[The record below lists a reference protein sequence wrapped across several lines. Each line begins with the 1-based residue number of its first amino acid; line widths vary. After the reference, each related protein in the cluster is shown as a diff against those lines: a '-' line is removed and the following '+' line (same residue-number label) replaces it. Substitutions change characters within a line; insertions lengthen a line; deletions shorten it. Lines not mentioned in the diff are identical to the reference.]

1 MQMSVSSTSSS
12 TSSTTSSVSSVTG
25 LDYDALVAT
34 VVAAKSTR
42 ADSIDVQIT
51 ENEAKVAAYEEG
63 QTLLATLTTA
73 ADALTATVG
82 YSTSSSD
89 LFEKRTAYLSGA
101 SNASSLLGVTVD
113 DGTQEGSYS
122 VEIKQLAEAQKIS
135 SGTQTSSTDDL
146 GLTGSFTIASGSGTA
161 KTITITESSSLTDI
175 ASAINSGSSASG
187 VSASIL
193 KVSDSDYRLILTA
206 TDTGQE
212 ITFGDE
218 TGSVLSSLGLTDT
231 DGNIAN
237 ELTAA
242 QSAIIVI
249 DGVEITRDSNT
260 ISDALDGI
268 TLDLYGA
275 EEGTTLTVE
284 VDTDLSAVKDGITAL
299 VDAYNDVRE
308 YLLTQQNMGTE
319 DSDDED
325 TSTSALFADS
335 LLRQIST
342 SISTA
347 LNYSYGETSIATL
360 GLSFDENNKLVL
372 DEDVLDDALISSLDD
387 VKSLLSFNME
397 SSSTDLSIL
406 RRPSSLSADDFTLD
420 ITVDESGSITGVS
433 VDGDS
438 SKFTISGTRIS
449 GVDGTEYAGLV
460 FVYTGDTASVDVKLT
475 TGIAEMLY
483 QTAYTASNSS
493 DGSLQSKIDELTEY
507 NTDLESRATDIRTKA
522 EEYGENLR
530 SYYARLEAK
539 AQTAKILLDQ
549 LEASSSSDDE

>member
-1 MQMSVSSTSSS
+1 MSVSSTSSS

-325 TSTSALFADS
+325 TSTAALFADS

>member
-1 MQMSVSSTSSS
+1 MSVSSTSSS

-249 DGVEITRDSNT
+249 DGVEITRDNNT

-325 TSTSALFADS
+325 TSTAALFADS

>member
-1 MQMSVSSTSSS
+1 MSVSSTSSS
-12 TSSTTSSVSSVTG
+12 TTSTTSSVSSVTG
-25 LDYDALVAT
+25 LDYDALVAN

-51 ENEAKVAAYEEG
+51 ENEAKIAAYEEA
-63 QTLLATLTTA
+63 QTLLSTLTDA
-73 ADALTATVG
+73 ADALRSVEG
-82 YSTSSSD
+82 YSSSSTD
-89 LFEKRTAYLSGA
+89 LFEERTAYLSGA
-101 SNASSLLGVTVD
+101 SNASDLLGVTVD
-113 DGTQEGSYS
+113 AGTQEGSYS
-122 VEIKQLAEAQKIS
+122 VEIKQLATSHKIS

-146 GLTGSFTIASGSGTA
+146 GLTGSFTIASASGTA
-161 KTITITESSSLTDI
+161 QTITITESSSLTDI
-175 ASAINSGSSASG
+175 ASAINSSSSASG
-187 VSASIL
+187 VSASL
-193 KVSDSDYRLILTA
+193 LQVSDSDYRLILTS

-242 QSAIIVI
+242 QSAIIVV
-249 DGVEITRDSNT
+249 DGIEITRDSNT
-260 ISDALDGI
+260 ISDALEGI

-275 EEGTTLTVE
+275 EEGTTLTLE
-284 VDTDLSAVKDGITAL
+284 IDTDLSAVKDGITTL
-299 VDAYNDVRE
+299 VDAYNEVRE

-319 DSDDED
+319 DSDDEE
-325 TSTSALFADS
+325 TSTAALYADN

-347 LNYSYGETSIATL
+347 LNYRDGETSIATL

-387 VKSLLSFNME
+387 IKSLLSFNME

-406 RRPSSLSADDFTLD
+406 RRPSSLSADEFTID
-420 ITVDESGSITGVS
+420 ITVDESGTITGAS
-433 VDGDS
+433 INGDS
-438 SKFTISGTRIS
+438 SMFTVSGSRIS
-449 GVDGTEYAGLV
+449 GVDGTDYAGLV
-460 FVYTGDTASVDVKLT
+460 FVYTGETASVDVKLT

-493 DGSLQSKIDELTEY
+493 DGSLQSKIDELTDY
-507 NTDLESRATDIRTKA
+507 NTDLETRATDIRTKA

-539 AQTAKILLDQ
+539 AQTAKILLAQ
-549 LEASSSSDDE
+549 LEASTSSDDDD

>member
-1 MQMSVSSTSSS
+1 MSVSSTSSS
-12 TSSTTSSVSSVTG
+12 TSTTTSSVSSVTG

-42 ADSIDVQIT
+42 ADSIDVQVT
-51 ENEAKVAAYEEG
+51 ENEAKIAAYEEA
-63 QTLLATLTTA
+63 QTLLATLTDA
-73 ADALTATVG
+73 ADALRSVEG
-82 YSTSSSD
+82 YSSSSSD
-89 LFEKRTAYLSGA
+89 LFEERTAYLSGSSDA
-101 SNASSLLGVTVD
+101 SDLLGVTVD
-113 DGTQEGSYS
+113 AGTAEGSYS
-122 VEIKQLAEAQKIS
+122 VEIKQLATSQKIS
-135 SGTQTSSTDDL
+135 SSTQSSSTDDL
-146 GLTGSFTIASGSGTA
+146 GLTGSFTISSGSGTA
-161 KTITITESSSLTDI
+161 QTITLTESSSLTDI
-175 ASAINSGSSASG
+175 ASAINSSSSASG
-187 VSASIL
+187 VTASIL
-193 KVSDSDYRLILTA
+193 QVSDSDYRLILTTA
-206 TDTGQE
+206 DTGQE

-242 QSAIIVI
+242 QSAIIVV

-260 ISDALDGI
+260 ISDVLDGV

-275 EEGTTLTVE
+275 AEGTTLTLE
-284 VDTDLSAVKDGITAL
+284 IDTDLSAVKDGITAL
-299 VDAYNDVRE
+299 VDAYNEVRE
-308 YLLTQQNMGTE
+308 YLLTQQNMETE

-325 TSTSALFADS
+325 TSSSALYADS

-347 LNYSYGETSIATL
+347 LNYRDGETSIATL

-387 VKSLLSFNME
+387 IKSLLSFNME

-406 RRPSSLSADDFTLD
+406 RRPSSLSADEFTID
-420 ITVDESGSITGVS
+420 ITVDETGTITGAS
-433 VDGDS
+433 INGDS
-438 SKFTISGTRIS
+438 SMFTVSGTRIS
-449 GVDGTEYAGLV
+449 GVDGTDYAGLV
-460 FVYTGDTASVDVKLT
+460 FVYTGDTASVEVKLT

-507 NTDLESRATDIRTKA
+507 NTDLETRATDIRTKA

-539 AQTAKILLDQ
+539 AQTAKILLEQ
-549 LEASSSSDDE
+549 LEASSSSDDD

>member
-1 MQMSVSSTSSS
+1 MSVSSVSSS
-12 TSSTTSSVSSVTG
+12 TSTTTSSVSSVTG

-42 ADSIDVQIT
+42 ADSIDVQVT
-51 ENEAKVAAYEEG
+51 ENEAKVAAYEEA
-63 QTLLATLTTA
+63 QTLLSTLTSA
-73 ADALTATVG
+73 ADALRSTEG
-82 YSTSSSD
+82 YSSSSSD
-89 LFEKRTAYLSGA
+89 VFEERTAYLSGA
-101 SNASSLLGVTVD
+101 SNASDLLGVTVD
-113 DGTQEGSYS
+113 AGTVEGSYS
-122 VEIKQLAEAQKIS
+122 VEIKQLATSHKIS

-146 GLTGSFTIASGSGTA
+146 GLTGSFTIASASGTA
-161 KTITITESSSLTDI
+161 QTITLTESSSLTDI
-175 ASAINSGSSASG
+175 ASAINSSSSASG
-187 VSASIL
+187 VSASVL
-193 KVSDSDYRLILTA
+193 QVSDSDYRLILTA
-206 TDTGQE
+206 ADTGQE

-237 ELTAA
+237 ELIAA
-242 QSAIIVI
+242 QSAIIVV
-249 DGVEITRDSNT
+249 DGIEITRDSNT
-260 ISDALDGI
+260 ISDALEGI

-275 EEGTTLTVE
+275 EEGTTLTLE

-308 YLLTQQNMGTE
+308 YLLTQQNMGTD

-325 TSTSALFADS
+325 TSTAALFADN

-347 LNYSYGETSIATL
+347 LNYRDGESSIATL

-387 VKSLLSFNME
+387 IKSLLSFNME
-397 SSSTDLSIL
+397 SSSTDLQLL
-406 RRPSSLSADDFTLD
+406 RRPTSLSADEFTLD
-420 ITVDESGSITGVS
+420 ITVDEDGTITGAS
-433 VDGDS
+433 VAGDS
-438 SKFTISGTRIS
+438 SMFTISGTRIS

-483 QTAYTASNSS
+483 QTAYSASNSS

-549 LEASSSSDDE
+549 LEASSNSDDE